1 LAIKAV
7 RAALHAEVD
16 EIIYPLHGR
25 RRAGRLPALVRLP
38 HAAARRRPCPGFV
51 VRPYRNR
58 FGRFG
63 EFWEN
68 LYTWFIMWT
77 FNAASLHGRR
87 VLGLRRMEMWMTAED
102 FVQRFGG

>member
-1 LAIKAV
+1 LAT
-7 RAALHAEVD
+7 
-16 EIIYPLHGR
+16 
-25 RRAGRLPALVRLP
+25 RL
-38 HAAARRRPCPGFV
+38 GFV

-58 FGRFG
+58 LGRFG

-87 VLGLRRMEMWMTAED
+87 LLGLRRMEMWIAAED